1 MSARVTWWRVTRSDR
16 QAPVVDAHIH
26 LFPPEVVA
34 DRERFVALDRHFA
47 ELYANPKCRLATAE
61 DALASL
67 DRNAIDFAFA
77 LGFGWSDPALCQLHN
92 DYLIE
97 IQRRYPERFVGF
109 AALQPR
115 DRQAALTEIQRV
127 AAAGLKGIGELMPH
141 GQGYALDDWA
151 VTDPVVEAA
160 TGFGLPISIHV
171 SEPVGHGYPGK
182 GAVLPSSAYRLAERH
197 PNARLI
203 FAHWGGGL
211 PFYELMPEVATVLR
225 NVWYDS
231 AATTY
236 LYRFEIFKIVAELAS
251 AERILFGTDYPLL
264 RQGPF
269 LQKVRAL
276 GLPEPDLGQILGGN
290 AARLISGPAT

>member
-1 MSARVTWWRVTRSDR
+1 M
-16 QAPVVDAHIH
+16 PIVDAHIH
-26 LFPPEVVA
+26 LFPPEVVNQ
-34 DRERFVALDRHFA
+34 RERFLALDRHFA
-47 ELYANPKCRLATAE
+47 DLYTNPKCRLATAE

-67 DRNAIDFAFA
+67 DRNGIDFAFA
-77 LGFGWSDPALCQLHN
+77 LGFGWSDPTLCRMHN

-97 IQRRYPERFVGF
+97 VQRQYPERFASF
-109 AALQPR
+109 AALQPC
-115 DRQAALTEIQRV
+115 DSQAALTEINRV

-141 GQGYALDDWA
+141 GQGYALDDWT
-151 VTDPVVEAA
+151 VMDPVAEAA
-160 TGFGLPISIHV
+160 TALGLAISIHV

-182 GAVLPSSAYRLAERH
+182 GAVTPATAYRLAERH
-197 PNARLI
+197 PSLRLI

-211 PFYELMPEVATVLR
+211 PFYELMPEVAIALR

-236 LYRFEIFKIVAELAS
+236 LYHFEIFKIVAELVS
-251 AERILFGTDYPLL
+251 ADRILFGTDYPLL

-276 GLPEPDLGQILGGN
+276 GLPESTLEQILGGN
-290 AARLISGPAT
+290 AVRFINADGTWQAHLGFSSE